1 MFETYDAKS
10 LSIRQ
15 ANILLNDV
23 RELYRR
29 GKDVQA
35 KLALYLAATDPAFN
49 ASVNA
54 LFTSAERSDLNTML
68 TQINALVTNWE
79 TNHRD
84 ALGLPPA

>member
-1 MFETYDAKS
+1 MFETYESKS
-10 LSIRQ
+10 ASARS
-15 ANILLNDV
+15 ANVLLNDV

-54 LFTSAERSDLNTML
+54 LFVSAERADLNNML
-68 TQINALVTNWE
+68 TEINVLVTHWE
-79 TNHRD
+79 ESHRD
-84 ALGLPPA
+84 ALGLPPI